1 MRFLILSRGPFL
13 YSTQSLYSSTRKGGH
28 AVTIVDHTLCSIQTG
43 KGGGNI
49 FYEGALL
56 KDIDGIIPRIGP
68 SVTSLGAALISQFVN
83 QGAVSLL
90 SADSLLQARD
100 KFRSLQILDRKG
112 VPIPSTI
119 LLNGTQGLDVA
130 VESLGGFPVVLKLHG
145 ATHGEGVMLLESMVQ
160 LRPVVEAFEHLKQ
173 QVMLQQFIR
182 EASGEDI
189 RALVIGGEVVA
200 AMRRQARPG
209 DFRANLHKG
218 GTGQSVSL
226 TKREQKLAVRAAR
239 TLGLEAAGVD
249 FLRSEQGPM
258 FLEVNASPGLEG
270 IEQISRVD
278 VAGKMVRRLE
288 SLVQEKR
295 IRHADRN

>member
-1 MRFLILSRGPFL
+1 
-13 YSTQSLYSSTRKGGH
+13 
-28 AVTIVDHTLCSIQTG
+28 
-43 KGGGNI
+43 
-49 FYEGALL
+49 LL

-68 SVTSLGAALISQFVN
+68 SVTSLGATLIGQFVN

-112 VPIPSTI
+112 VPVPITI
-119 LLNGTQGLDVA
+119 LLSGTLGLEA
-130 VESLGGFPVVLKLHG
+130 AIESLGGFPIVLKLHG
-145 ATHGEGVMLLESMVQ
+145 ATHGEGVMLLDNMGQ
-160 LRPVVEAFEHLKQ
+160 LRPAVEAFEHLKQ

-200 AMRRQARPG
+200 AMRRQARPD
-209 DFRANLHKG
+209 DFRANLHQG

-226 TKREQKLAVRAAR
+226 TKKEQKLAVRAAR
-239 TLGLEAAGVD
+239 TLGLEVAGVD
-249 FLRSEQGPM
+249 FLRSEQGPL

-270 IEQISRVD
+270 IEQVSRVD
-278 VAGKMVRRLE
+278 VSGKIIRRLE
-288 SLVQEKR
+288 SLVREKK
-295 IRHADRN
+295 IRHADRT